1 MSEVIRYI
9 HRNPVARGLVTRPEE
24 YRWSSFC
31 QYAAG
36 VPGMGQMESEW
47 LAAMRSRAAAKTH
60 SSHEAKAR

>member
-1 MSEVIRYI
+1 
-9 HRNPVARGLVTRPEE
+9 VTRPEE